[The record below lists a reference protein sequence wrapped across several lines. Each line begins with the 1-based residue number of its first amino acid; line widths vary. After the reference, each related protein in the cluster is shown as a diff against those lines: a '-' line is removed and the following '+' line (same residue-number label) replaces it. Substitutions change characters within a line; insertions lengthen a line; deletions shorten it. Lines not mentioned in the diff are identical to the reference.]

1 MLPFVNQI
9 EFHPWVPDATRD
21 LARWCQAHAV
31 AVTAYSSL
39 RGARKRARADGVQ
52 RVAAAHA
59 DAGVTDAQVLLRWA
73 LQQGVAVIPGAT
85 SPEHIRENLYL
96 PDFDL
101 TESDLAVLSG
111 SEAPQTPAQGSAAGK
126 AA

>member
-1 MLPFVNQI
+1 M
-9 EFHPWVPDATRD
+9 
-21 LARWCQAHAV
+21 HA
-31 AVTAYSSL
+31 L
-39 RGARKRARADGVQ
+39 I
-52 RVAAAHA
+52 AAHA